1 MAGLPWH
8 HGRVNANVS
17 RYNLD
22 YHGQI
27 INQIF
32 NVNLSLSSP
41 LQLFPIYL
49 RRSLQETNFTKT
61 LKNIEIQKF
70 YIYDKVTRNLYIK
83 LTLKN
88 RKLKS
93 WFTAAKRSQKVSP
106 LTDNF
111 VLNIN
116 FLYATAAALR
126 KKLSIILVANY
137 FSM

>member
-1 MAGLPWH
+1 MSTSP
-8 HGRVNANVS
+8 S
-17 RYNLD
+17 P
-22 YHGQI
+22 
-27 INQIF
+27 
-32 NVNLSLSSP
+32 SP

-70 YIYDKVTRNLYIK
+70 YIYDKVTRNLYLK

-137 FSM
+137 FSMRCDVI

>member
-1 MAGLPWH
+1 MSTSP
-8 HGRVNANVS
+8 
-17 RYNLD
+17 
-22 YHGQI
+22 
-27 INQIF
+27 
-32 NVNLSLSSP
+32 SP

-70 YIYDKVTRNLYIK
+70 YIYDKVTRNLYLK

-116 FLYATAAALR
+116 FLYAAAAAPKR
-126 KKLSIILVANY
+126 KLSIILVSSKL
-137 FSM
+137 FFHVM

>member
-1 MAGLPWH
+1 MSISLLPP
-8 HGRVNANVS
+8 S
-17 RYNLD
+17 KTFLY
-22 YHGQI
+22 
-27 INQIF
+27 
-32 NVNLSLSSP
+32 LSSP
-41 LQLFPIYL
+41 IALAF
-49 RRSLQETNFTKT
+49 RRQNFTKT

-70 YIYDKVTRNLYIK
+70 YIYDKVTRNLYLK

-116 FLYATAAALR
+116 FLYAAATVPR

-137 FSM
+137 FSMRCDVI